1 MPVDERLV
9 GLEGVAA
16 VTVTPDRTADAYG
29 NAGLHV
35 FATPALV
42 ALIERAAIA
51 ALAGQLDA
59 GEGSVGSIVRVTHQA
74 PTPLGAT
81 ITARARVRAVDGNQI
96 WFDVE
101 ANDGTEQVGEGE
113 HLRIVIDEARFM
125 RRIEKK
131 AATMAAAT
139 AGSEGSAGAASLQ
152 AWSRPAR
159 LAGESRE

>member
-16 VTVTPDRTADAYG
+16 VTVTPETTADAYG

-42 ALIERAAIA
+42 ALIERAAIG
-51 ALAGQLDA
+51 ALVGQLDA

-81 ITARARVRAVDGNQI
+81 ITARARVRAVDGNQV
-96 WFDVE
+96 WFDVD

-131 AATMAAAT
+131 AAAMAATSPTGATT
-139 AGSEGSAGAASLQ
+139 AGHEA
-152 AWSRPAR
+152 
-159 LAGESRE
+159 